1 MPMKTLRRHRL
12 CIAVTLITLQATW
25 QVVPAA
31 RGATIDWSAGSSSD
45 FLWSNATN
53 WAGGVP
59 TATDDAVF
67 VSPIPNPGTL
77 PNSNIILLGA
87 SSVANSLSFK
97 NAYTLSG
104 GDLTLIN
111 GGVRVDMGVVA
122 RVDSILAGSAGLT
135 KTGGGSLRLTG
146 ANAFTGITTVSN
158 GSLIIGD
165 AAALGAD
172 SSTIVVNGSPTR
184 GFGGG
189 ALVLEGGYSSGVTLS
204 RDLSLSGF
212 GPISDRSAALNSVG
226 TNTLTGLVS
235 MAVGTSLPNTR
246 VVSNSGL
253 LTFAGGLDVAGTAGT
268 TVSILGGAVN
278 AAGAGGYAITG
289 VVTGTGTLEKNGAG
303 TLLLNPSS
311 MSGFSGVLRM
321 STSATGTQSS
331 VRLTAPI
338 VLGTRTA
345 TGTGGV
351 IDMNAGILE
360 VMMDAPS
367 IQSGATPANANV
379 YQRNNSTFYVD
390 HALGSTV
397 TGGTL
402 TLGQWAFEENFN
414 ATFNVR
420 NGYNVTIG
428 AAPVQGGTA
437 NSTFTNNLTGGTL
450 TFT

>member
-1 MPMKTLRRHRL
+1 MKTLRRYRL
-12 CIAVTLITLQATW
+12 SIAVFLIALQTMW
-25 QVVPAA
+25 QVVPVAH
-31 RGATIDWSAGSSSD
+31 GATVTWNAGSGTN
-45 FLWSNATN
+45 FN
-53 WAGGVP
+53 WADVLNWDLGAAPLAG
-59 TATDDAVF
+59 DDAIFGRPV
-67 VSPIPNPGTL
+67 PNPGTL
-77 PNSNIILLGA
+77 ANPSVIVLGA
-87 SSVANSLSFK
+87 GSVANRLDLK
-97 NAYTLSG
+97 DAYTLTG
-104 GDLTLIN
+104 GDLTLTS

-122 RVDSILAGSAGLT
+122 RVDSILAGSAGLV

-146 ANAFTGITTVSN
+146 ANTYTGITTISN
-158 GSLIIGD
+158 GSLIIGS
-165 AAALGAD
+165 AAGLGAD
-172 SSTIVVNGSPTR
+172 TSMIIVNGSPTR
-184 GFGGG
+184 GTSGG

-204 RDLSLSGF
+204 RDLSLSGY
-212 GPISDRSAALNSVG
+212 GPIADRSAALNSVG

-311 MSGFSGVLRM
+311 MSGFSGQLRM
-321 STSATGTQSS
+321 SSSATGTQSS

-338 VLGTRTA
+338 VLGTRTS

-351 IDMNAGILE
+351 IDMNGGILE

-367 IQSGATPANANV
+367 VQSGATPAAANV

-390 HALGSTV
+390 HGLGSTV

-428 AAPVQGGTA
+428 AAPVQGGNA
-437 NSTFTNNLTGGTL
+437 NSTFTNNLAVAR
-450 TFT
+450 